1 METFKILLDL
11 FWTFAKI
18 GAVTFGGGIAMLPIL
33 ERELADKRHWTT
45 GEELL
50 DYYAISQSTPGVI
63 AVNVSTFIGYKRKG
77 IAGGIVA
84 TAGVVTPSIIII
96 TIIALCLSN
105 FADIPVVQKALV
117 GINVAVA
124 SLLTYAVVSFV
135 KKTLKGVFAGIML
148 VAGFTAIYFFHISTI
163 WIIIGSA
170 VIGILFS
177 ALRGDLKKDM
187 VAEKKSK
194 QNPAD
199 EKTADEITADKK
211 AADSENKNGGE
222 K

>member
-1 METFKILLDL
+1 METFKSLLDL

-148 VAGFTAIYFFHISTI
+148 VAGFTAIYFFHISRSSKPSPFNI
-163 WIIIGSA
+163 GIIVRAALSRAISIIPNCGILWIILARPCCS
-170 VIGILFS
+170 
-177 ALRGDLKKDM
+177 
-187 VAEKKSK
+187 
-194 QNPAD
+194 
-199 EKTADEITADKK
+199 
-211 AADSENKNGGE
+211 
-222 K
+222 

>member
-1 METFKILLDL
+1 METFKTLLDL
-11 FWTFAKI
+11 FFTFAKI

-33 ERELADKRHWTT
+33 EHELADKRHWTT

-77 IAGGIVA
+77 VAGGIVA

-124 SLLTYAVVSFV
+124 ALLTYAVVNFV
-135 KKTLKGVFAGIML
+135 KKTLRGVFAGIML
-148 VAGFTAIYFFHISTI
+148 VAGFAAIYFFKVSTVWVI
-163 WIIIGSA
+163 LGSA

-177 ALRGDLKKDM
+177 ALRGDLKKD
-187 VAEKKSK
+187 
-194 QNPAD
+194 
-199 EKTADEITADKK
+199 
-211 AADSENKNGGE
+211 GGT